1 MASRRA
7 TCIRSLAMVVV
18 RRESLIIS
26 SCCTASYVSS
36 RRCSH
41 QGGPHALGLGS
52 AQRLR
57 ICHARAR
64 TDVLGILDH
73 ASAVR
78 MFRRCIVTDIV
89 YLYRCVCLP
98 PPSVRMT
105 SNCSLSEEVV
115 PTEALSLNGVSESA
129 VHRSSFPL
137 FPVISKV
144 A

>member
-1 MASRRA
+1 MPSAWGV
-7 TCIRSLAMVVV
+7 RS
-18 RRESLIIS
+18 
-26 SCCTASYVSS
+26 
-36 RRCSH
+36 
-41 QGGPHALGLGS
+41 GS
-52 AQRLR
+52 A
-57 ICHARAR
+57 
-64 TDVLGILDH
+64 
-73 ASAVR
+73 SAMPVR
-78 MFRRCIVTDIV
+78 GPMCWAFWITPVPCVCFGACIVTDIV